1 VTPAALHQQRCFHHA
16 AREAVARCP
25 SCTRFFCRECIVEH
39 AGRVLCAACL
49 ADQAATVRGGARWA
63 GLWWGLS
70 AVTGFLF
77 SWMAFTY
84 LGGLLSRVPAE
95 FLGGWTK

>member
-1 VTPAALHQQRCFHHA
+1 MTPAALHQQRCFHHA

-49 ADQAATVRGGARWA
+49 AGQAVSARDGSGWA
-63 GLWWGLS
+63 GLWWS
-70 AVTGFLF
+70 VTAAAGFLF
-77 SWMAFTY
+77 SWMAFYY

-95 FLGGWTK
+95 FLGDATK